1 MIHELVNENYI
12 LVSMLDQETDLYLK
26 RWDFMKNGEL
36 GKVKFIDEKIMPSL
50 IQKENKQILKIK
62 EILGKKNENEKR
74 KQTTVN

>member
-1 MIHELVNENYI
+1 MIRELVNENYI
-12 LVSMLDQETDLYLK
+12 LTSMLDQEADLYLK

-62 EILGKKNENEKR
+62 GILAQKNEDEKR
-74 KQTTVN
+74 KQTTTN